1 MDQRLTQPWLAQ
13 ANYPLDWNGP
23 GARAFAPFGAELLE
37 RPIIELFAAQAR
49 LRGASTA
56 LDDGARRLSF
66 AETLERVAGLAAR
79 LAART
84 RPGDLVGVLLPASV
98 DFSIAMLAC
107 LATGRLFVP
116 LDLHYPRAW
125 IADVLASAGIAAVIA
140 DFGGEAADLVPS
152 GITRIGIAAAKDGP
166 AVCEFTPAG
175 PDDPAIVIFTSG
187 STGKPKGIVNSQRAM
202 LRRVEQHVNAGHLG
216 PDDRFMPLS
225 SGCTIAGLRERLSA
239 LVTGA
244 ALCCLDVQCSGAREI
259 LWRLEETGTTVI
271 YAVPALLRTLIAL
284 DAKGPSRL
292 RVVRVGGD
300 AVLWSDVSLFR
311 GWLPKDCL
319 IQLGYSSTEAPIFQ
333 WFVSEEF
340 PRDGVRIPI
349 GYPLNSGEVAI
360 LGEDGEP
367 VAAGEVGELVV
378 KSPYVALGHW
388 RDGKL
393 DSSPFPQAPE
403 DPSCRILRTGDL
415 VSLRSDG
422 LLDIIG
428 RKDRMVKIRGI
439 RIEPGEVEAALRAQP
454 GVADAAVLP
463 RRIGNSVSLIG
474 YVVARDGVPDDL
486 AAFLKCALKPVL
498 PAHMQPQRIYAIC
511 EIPRLPS
518 AKLDVKGLEVLDRV
532 HQADEAQ
539 TLTEAADDA
548 SAEAASA
555 VEATVSEIWKR
566 LLGRAHI
573 DRNADFF
580 DLGGDSL
587 MTLNMMFALEEE
599 LGVDL
604 PVTMIFEAP
613 TIATLAAAIETQA
626 SPTASLLVKIRDGDG
641 TPLFIVHG
649 VGGNVMELFGVG
661 RRLEHA
667 GPVYAIQAKGLDGH
681 TAPNRSIAAMAD
693 DYLAAIHAAFPDG
706 GVHLAGYSSGGLVA
720 FEMARRLAQAGKPAL
735 SLTLIDTQTNSRQWP
750 WRVWLDVMHRR
761 VRHHRATMRGFSL
774 SARLGYFLSLNRGLR
789 RRLAW
794 RFGLDNS
801 ARPVDVPA
809 RVPAALQDVY
819 QATLAA
825 IAAYKPGFYD
835 RPMTVIVAA
844 EGHPAMAAPAK
855 IWPAHA
861 PALTIRTVPGD
872 HFSMIQGENA
882 TALAETLSEVL
893 AHATACEPP
902 T

>member
-23 GARAFAPFGAELLE
+23 GARAFAPFDAALLE

-79 LAART
+79 LAAGT
-84 RPGDLVGVLLPASV
+84 RRGDLVGVLLADSV
-98 DFSIAMLAC
+98 DFPIAMLAC

-125 IADVLASAGIAAVIA
+125 LADVLARAGVAAVIA
-140 DFGGEAADLVPS
+140 DFAGEANELVPS
-152 GITRIGIAAAKDGP
+152 GLARIDVAARPGDP
-166 AVCEFTPAG
+166 AGCEFTPAG

-202 LRRVEQHVNAGHLG
+202 LRRVEQHTNAGHLG

-239 LVTGA
+239 LVIGA
-244 ALCCLDVQCSGAREI
+244 RLHPLDVQRAGAREI
-259 LWRLEETGTTVI
+259 LRRLEETGTTVI
-271 YAVPALLRTLIAL
+271 YVVPALLRTLIAL
-284 DAKGPSRL
+284 GAKGPSCL
-292 RVVRVGGD
+292 RVVRIGGE

-311 GWLPKDCL
+311 GWLPNDCL
-319 IQLGYSSTEAPIFQ
+319 IQLGYSSSEAPIFQ
-333 WFVSEEF
+333 WFVPEDF

-349 GYPLNSGEVAI
+349 GYPLVSGEVAI

-367 VAAGEVGELVV
+367 VAAGDIGELVV

-388 RDGKL
+388 RNGQL
-393 DSSPFPQAPE
+393 DRSPFPQAPG
-403 DPSCRILRTGDL
+403 DPGCRILRTGDL

-463 RRIGNSVSLIG
+463 RRIGSSVSLIG
-474 YVVARDGVPDDL
+474 YVVARDDAPAEL
-486 AAFLKCALKPVL
+486 AAVLKQALKPVL
-498 PAHMQPQRIYAIC
+498 PAHMQPQRIYAIP

-518 AKLDVKGLEVLDRV
+518 AKLDMKGLEAVDRA

-539 TLTEAADDA
+539 ANSETANDA
-548 SAEAASA
+548 SGETAGA

-566 LLGRAHI
+566 LLCRDHI

-613 TIATLAAAIETQA
+613 TIAMLAAAIETRA
-626 SPTASLLVKIRDGDG
+626 APTAALLVKIKDGEG
-641 TPLFIVHG
+641 APLFIVHG
-649 VGGNVMELFGVG
+649 VGGNVMELFGFG
-661 RRLEHA
+661 RRLDHA
-667 GPVYAIQAKGLDGH
+667 GHVYAIQAKGLDGH
-681 TAPNRSIAAMAD
+681 SEPNRSIGAMAE
-693 DYLAAIHAAFPDG
+693 DYLAAIRAAFPG
-706 GVHLAGYSSGGLVA
+706 GAYHLAGYSSGGLVA
-720 FEMARRLAQAGKPAL
+720 FEMACRLAQAGEPAA
-735 SLTLIDTQTNSRQWP
+735 SLTLIDTQTNARQWP
-750 WRVWLDVMHRR
+750 WRVWLDVLRRR
-761 VRHHRATMRGFSL
+761 VRHHHAAMSGLGTR
-774 SARLGYFLSLNRGLR
+774 ARLAYLLGLNRGLR

-794 RFGLDNS
+794 RFGLDDS
-801 ARPVDVPA
+801 ARPPAVPA
-809 RVPAALQDVY
+809 RVPGALRKVY
-819 QATLAA
+819 EAMLAA
-825 IAAYKPGFYD
+825 IAAYHPGVYALPLTLILAED
-835 RPMTVIVAA
+835 SHPMMAD
-844 EGHPAMAAPAK
+844 PAR

-861 PALTIRTVPGD
+861 SALTIRTVPGD

-882 TALAETLSEVL
+882 AALAETLSDVL
-893 AHATACEPP
+893 AHATA
-902 T
+902 